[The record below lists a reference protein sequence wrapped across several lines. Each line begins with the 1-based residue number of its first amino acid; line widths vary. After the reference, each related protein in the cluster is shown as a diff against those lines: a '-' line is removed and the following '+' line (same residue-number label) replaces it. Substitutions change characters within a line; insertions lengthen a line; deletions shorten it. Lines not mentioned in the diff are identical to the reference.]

1 MMTRHRSFPNLF
13 GITNRNLTFH
23 QRRND
28 TLVHPFHHRL
38 KEVEGFKFI
47 NKQRIF
53 LFIGSVQYQEELA
66 HATRFFDYLN
76 ERGGRVRLSPIGEV
90 QVEFSGIVDVFEKTL
105 EHEQLVTGMID
116 HLMDLSIQESDHA
129 TKSFLQWFV
138 DEQVEEEAN
147 VDQILNNLKLIKG
160 EGQGLLMMDREM
172 KGRVFVNPFPAKA

>member
-1 MMTRHRSFPNLF
+1 MIKKTLEIALNEQ
-13 GITNRNLTFH
+13 INAEFH
-23 QRRND
+23 SAYIY
-28 TLVHPFHHRL
+28 LSMSSY
-38 KEVEGFKFI
+38 
-47 NKQRIF
+47 F
-53 LFIGSVQYQEELA
+53 LSAGLGGYANWMRVQYQEELA

-105 EHEQLVTGMID
+105 EHEQLVTCMID